1 MIIQG
6 EEFSGEER
14 SCVIFLIFI
23 FILVKLTILSFS
35 LSVSF
40 LFFQNQTNS
49 CSWPKFPSQ
58 GTRVINLGEIK
69 VPPLVYGTWCTDV
82 IGNRR
87 HGRDMEG
94 RFVRCNPPILLRC
107 HASSGT
113 RSIHLLQSSREK
125 PPPVNLAA

>member
-23 FILVKLTILSFS
+23 FILVKLIYYTLS

>member
-23 FILVKLTILSFS
+23 FILVKLTILSLS

-82 IGNRR
+82 IGNDT
-87 HGRDMEG
+87 G
-94 RFVRCNPPILLRC
+94 
-107 HASSGT
+107 GT
-113 RSIHLLQSSREK
+113 WKAVLSVAILQSSYVVTRQAVHDPYTSCK
-125 PPPVNLAA
+125 ARGRNRPL